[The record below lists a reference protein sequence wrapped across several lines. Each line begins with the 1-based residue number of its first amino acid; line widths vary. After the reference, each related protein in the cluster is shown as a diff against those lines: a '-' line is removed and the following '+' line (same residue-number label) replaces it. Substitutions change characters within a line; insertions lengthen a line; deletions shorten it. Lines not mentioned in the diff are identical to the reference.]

1 MDTSAS
7 RYFFME
13 IKTFTPLVLTHRP
26 ANLTTLPIRSLCER
40 SSSLDAGRNSTAV
53 YVIGSL
59 QEPINASI
67 SSTPS
72 GRSSRHELSIFVWLT
87 KELRRCPALLVRRI
101 RGLLPVGHVK
111 TILSVLGSSLA
122 AATRLAQLNHP

>member
-7 RYFFME
+7 RYFSME

-72 GRSSRHELSIFVWLT
+72 GRSSRHELSICALPT
-87 KELRRCPALLVRRI
+87 EELRGCPTLLADRI
-101 RGLLPVGHVK
+101 
-111 TILSVLGSSLA
+111 LGSPLA
-122 AATRLAQLNHP
+122 ETCEDDPLGAQALPGGCCLALALN

>member
-26 ANLTTLPIRSLCER
+26 ANLTILPIRSLCER

-53 YVIGSL
+53 YAIRSEEHTSEL
-59 QEPINASI
+59 QSRQYLP
-67 SSTPS
+67 SSPTR
-72 GRSSRHELSIFVWLT
+72 RSSDLLT
-87 KELRRCPALLVRRI
+87 HRPANL
-101 RGLLPVGHVK
+101 
-111 TILSVLGSSLA
+111 TILPIRSLCERSSSLDA
-122 AATRLAQLNHP
+122 GRNSTAVYAI